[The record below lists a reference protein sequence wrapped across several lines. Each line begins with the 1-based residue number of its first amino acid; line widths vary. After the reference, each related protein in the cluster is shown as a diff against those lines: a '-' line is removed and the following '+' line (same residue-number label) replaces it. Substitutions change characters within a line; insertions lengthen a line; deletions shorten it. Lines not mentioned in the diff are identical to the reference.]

1 MDVVKALGT
10 AFLAGGVFSAGL
22 TLAGMTR
29 PSKVLAFLDLF
40 GAWDPSLML
49 VMVGAIG
56 VHGVYWALQGRRERT
71 VLGDPVE
78 RPPSGRVDLRLLGGA
93 ALFGVGWGLGGYC
106 PGPAVASLGAL
117 SRDALVFVV
126 AMVLGMAVWDRVAPS
141 PR

>member
-1 MDVVKALGT
+1 
-10 AFLAGGVFSAGL
+10 
-22 TLAGMTR
+22 MTR
-29 PSKVLAFLDLF
+29 PSKVLSFLDLF

-78 RPPSGRVDLRLLGGA
+78 RPLSGRVDLRLLGGT